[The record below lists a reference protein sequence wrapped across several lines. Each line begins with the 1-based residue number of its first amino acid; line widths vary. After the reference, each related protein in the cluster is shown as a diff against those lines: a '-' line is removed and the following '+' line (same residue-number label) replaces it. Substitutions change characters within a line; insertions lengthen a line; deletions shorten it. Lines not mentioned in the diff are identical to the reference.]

1 MEYQETNKELNQQG
15 KETTRSFLLPHYIV
29 FNKALTAYQ
38 RYVLVALIE
47 REDNFK
53 GRRGKTIKGKPFYVT
68 QEWLAYQLDVSEST
82 IKRCLKG
89 LTDKDYIKR
98 EVRKG
103 EATTYSIN
111 WRTIDRFNDTFSF
124 SSRSDATPASAPT
137 CISTSP
143 SLELEKKT
151 GELTQ
156 PQVESFVTYSNSIE
170 KLPKTISDISDDL
183 FTCILNVADRINPKT
198 HFDSFCDEVVAR
210 ASDYSRDY
218 VKEAWRV
225 ISTLDMDAISCA
237 DD

>member
-1 MEYQETNKELNQQG
+1 MEYEETNKEPNQQV
-15 KETTRSFLLPHYIV
+15 KETTRSFLLPHSIV

-53 GRRGKTIKGKPFYVT
+53 GCKGKTIKGKPFYVT

-82 IKRCLKG
+82 IKRSLKG
-89 LTDKDYIKR
+89 LEDKEYIKR
-98 EVRKG
+98 DMHKG

-124 SSRSDATPASAPT
+124 ASRSDAAPASAPT
-137 CISTSP
+137 CISTS
-143 SLELEKKT
+143 SSIELENKT
-151 GELTQ
+151 RELAQT
-156 PQVESFVTYSNSIE
+156 QVESFVTSSSNIE
-170 KLPKTISDISDDL
+170 ELPKTISDISDDL
-183 FTCILNVADRINPKT
+183 FACISDVADRINPKT
-198 HFDSFCDEVVAR
+198 HYDAFCKEVAR
-210 ASDYSRDY
+210 VSNYSLEH

-225 ISTLDMDAISCA
+225 ISTFDTKPIFCA

>member
-1 MEYQETNKELNQQG
+1 MEYEETNKEPNQQV

-53 GRRGKTIKGKPFYVT
+53 GCKGKTIKGKPFYVT

-82 IKRCLKG
+82 IKRSLKG
-89 LTDKDYIKR
+89 LEDKEYIKR
-98 EVRKG
+98 DMHKG

-124 SSRSDATPASAPT
+124 ASRSDAAPASAPT
-137 CISTSP
+137 CVSTS
-143 SLELEKKT
+143 SSIELENKT
-151 GELTQ
+151 GELAQ
-156 PQVESFVTYSNSIE
+156 SQVESFVTYSSSIE
-170 KLPKTISDISDDL
+170 ELPKTISDISDDL
-183 FTCILNVADRINPKT
+183 FACISDVADRINPKT
-198 HFDSFCDEVVAR
+198 RYDAFCKEVAR
-210 ASDYSRDY
+210 ASNYSLEY
-218 VKEAWRV
+218 VRKAWQI
-225 ISTLDMDAISCA
+225 ISTFDTKPIFCA